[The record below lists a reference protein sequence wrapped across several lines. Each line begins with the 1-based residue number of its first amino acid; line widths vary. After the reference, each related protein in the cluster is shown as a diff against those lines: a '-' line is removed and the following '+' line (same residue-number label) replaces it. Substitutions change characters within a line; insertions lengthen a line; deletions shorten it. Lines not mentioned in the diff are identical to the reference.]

1 MLVDV
6 EDSKVPMIM
15 KPVKVYA
22 TIKCYSTFYTVDN
35 GKNVK
40 AIEYKDKKYK
50 LERNKKMIRRK

>member
-50 LERNKKMIRRK
+50 LEEK